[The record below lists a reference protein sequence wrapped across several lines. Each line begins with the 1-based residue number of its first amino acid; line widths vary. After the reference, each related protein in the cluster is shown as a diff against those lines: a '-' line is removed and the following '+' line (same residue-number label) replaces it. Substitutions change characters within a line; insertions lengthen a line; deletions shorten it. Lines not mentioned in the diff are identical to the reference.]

1 MTWRDKMTV
10 YLVTINFGDGRC
22 LINGVYS
29 DATVAEREVQR
40 LQTHFQMLQMEV
52 VIFVT
57 AADVI
62 S

>member
-1 MTWRDKMTV
+1 MTV

-52 VIFVT
+52 AIFVT

>member
-1 MTWRDKMTV
+1 MTV

-22 LINGVYS
+22 LINGVYG

-40 LQTHFQMLQMEV
+40 LQTHFQTLLMDV